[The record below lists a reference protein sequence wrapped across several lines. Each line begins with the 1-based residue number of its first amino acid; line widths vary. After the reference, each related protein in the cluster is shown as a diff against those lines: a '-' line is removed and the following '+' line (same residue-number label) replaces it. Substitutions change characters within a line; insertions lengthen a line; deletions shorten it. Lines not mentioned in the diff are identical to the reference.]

1 MQFKHRH
8 SSVENSGW
16 KKIYHANS
24 KHQRAGMATLIADKT
39 DFKTKS
45 MNKVSDPHFLTVKR
59 SVHHQDIAIK
69 NVYIPNHRSLKYMR

>member
-1 MQFKHRH
+1 
-8 SSVENSGW
+8 
-16 KKIYHANS
+16 
-24 KHQRAGMATLIADKT
+24 MATLIADKT